1 MKRKNDEGFTLI
13 ELLVVMIIIG
23 ILAAIAIPVFL
34 SQQNKARAAT
44 QKNDL
49 IAMVT
54 DVQSILVDG
63 TAQSLTFG
71 MNTTKT
77 KWTITGKDAN
87 GSDVSPTGNLS
98 PQNEV
103 NGTASTY
110 SGSTGKYCIQITNT
124 KTSQSWK
131 YDTRTGGASTP
142 VQGTC

>member
-1 MKRKNDEGFTLI
+1 MKRSEDDGFTLI

-23 ILAAIAIPVFL
+23 ILAAIAIPAFL
-34 SQQNKARAAT
+34 SQQNKARATT

-63 TAQSLTFG
+63 TAPSLTFD
-71 MNTTKT
+71 NNSSNT
-77 KWTITGKDAN
+77 KWTITGTDAN
-87 GSDVSPTGNLS
+87 GSPVSPTGNLS
-98 PQNEV
+98 PQNTV
-103 NGTASTY
+103 DKTASTY
-110 SGSTGKYCIQITNT
+110 SGTTGKYCIQIKNSKTN
-124 KTSQSWK
+124 QSWK